1 MRRLWMDSKGR
12 CWIHV
17 TADVRGSGDK
27 VVLSKN
33 IGSSS
38 SDFVSLKGGYF
49 FPMYRLLQSVLYV
62 FYFSFEIKHQKK
74 RGFKTLDV

>member
-1 MRRLWMDSKGR
+1 METKLFSLRILVHHLQILYLS
-12 CWIHV
+12 
-17 TADVRGSGDK
+17 RGG
-27 VVLSKN
+27 
-33 IGSSS
+33 
-38 SDFVSLKGGYF
+38 GGYF